1 MLFIVTD
8 LYCKK
13 MHCMK
18 MLAKNTALQKCRNFT
33 EIPDEEILWKGP
45 VSAVH
50 SHKTF
55 SSGN

>member
-1 MLFIVTD
+1 
-8 LYCKK
+8 

-50 SHKTF
+50 SRKTF